1 MLEDMAGKVALITG
15 PGRGLGY
22 QFARALAKHGC
33 RVVLN
38 GRNESAI
45 QEAARGLQ
53 EEGLEATPMAFDIT
67 DEKAVDQA
75 VSEVRNSVGVVD
87 VLINNAGIQI
97 RKPLEEFPVDDWHAI
112 LNTNLTGAFLVAR
125 AVVKD
130 MIRKRAGKIV
140 NVCSLQSDLGRRT
153 IAPYAASKGGL
164 RMLTRAMAVEW
175 AAHNIQANGLAPGY
189 FRTEM
194 TEPLAQDE
202 QFDAWLK
209 QRTPAARWGD
219 LQELVG
225 PLLFLCSSASSF
237 MNGQILYVD
246 GGLSSGV

>member
-1 MLEDMAGKVALITG
+1 VLEDMAGKVALITG